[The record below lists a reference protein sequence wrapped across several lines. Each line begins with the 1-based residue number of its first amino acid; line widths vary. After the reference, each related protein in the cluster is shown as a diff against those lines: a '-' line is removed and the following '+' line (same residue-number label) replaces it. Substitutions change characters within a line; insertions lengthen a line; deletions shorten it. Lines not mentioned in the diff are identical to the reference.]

1 MTLGD
6 YMSDQN
12 SYEGPERRREA
23 HLTDAQI
30 EAIAE
35 KAATKAVK
43 KMTDDAY
50 MAIGKSV
57 TSKFFTIVGVVTLVV
72 VGWLQVSGKMPSPPK

>member
-1 MTLGD
+1 MSGD
-6 YMSDQN
+6 QT
-12 SYEGPERRREA
+12 SYDGPERRREA

-30 EAIAE
+30 ESIAE

-50 MAIGKSV
+50 MAIGKSI
-57 TSKFFTIVGVVTLVV
+57 TSKFFAAVGVITIVVIVFFKT
-72 VGWLQVSGKMPSPPK
+72 GKLPTP